1 MMGKDTFEK
10 DMLRLNEIV
19 AKLEGGECTLDE
31 SMQLFEEGIK
41 LSKACNER
49 LESAKQKI
57 VTLSEKEN
65 GEA

>member
-19 AKLEGGECTLDE
+19 EKLEGGECTLDE